1 MLAQLSRRVRSSSTM
16 RTWTLALAA
25 GLSDSGSSGR
35 VGLSGLE
42 PAGSAEP
49 AAERIAVVS
58 ISRPCKSPPHGVGGH
73 AGCDLAHTTRRSVS
87 CTDRAHSPVPHVTA
101 RTAFTAELPTC
112 QGGLLPT
119 CNNYLCETDAMS
131 QVCDRAQRA
140 APLRF
145 GFEPS
150 WKCPDPGP
158 SGLGARQAQRARRP
172 QDCVRGIGR
181 WGAGV
186 GDHIVAGAQSEP
198 RLGPGLGALVA
209 QGGARALRDRVAEPL

>member
-16 RTWTLALAA
+16 RIWTLALAA

-87 CTDRAHSPVPHVTA
+87 CRDRAHLASPHVA
-101 RTAFTAELPTC
+101 RRDSI
-112 QGGLLPT
+112 
-119 CNNYLCETDAMS
+119 Y
-131 QVCDRAQRA
+131 
-140 APLRF
+140 LRF
-145 GFEPS
+145 GTLS
-150 WKCPDPGP
+150 
-158 SGLGARQAQRARRP
+158 
-172 QDCVRGIGR
+172 RG
-181 WGAGV
+181 V
-186 GDHIVAGAQSEP
+186 
-198 RLGPGLGALVA
+198 
-209 QGGARALRDRVAEPL
+209 VAELQQILSRDWCSVTVS

>member
-73 AGCDLAHTTRRSVS
+73 AVCDLAHTTRRSVS
-87 CTDRAHSPVPHVTA
+87 CTDRAHSPCPHVTA
-101 RTAFTAELPTC
+101 RTAFTAELPSC
-112 QGGLLPT
+112 QGGLLLD
-119 CNNYLCETDAMS
+119 CNNFLCETDAMS
-131 QVCDRAQRA
+131 QICDS
-140 APLRF
+140 LRF
-145 GFEPS
+145 RLRALPET
-150 WKCPDPGP
+150 PG
-158 SGLGARQAQRARRP
+158 SKVLGARRAPGAARSPPPGSRPRDRPLGRGRRRP
-172 QDCVRGIGR
+172 QSPRR
-181 WGAGV
+181 AV
-186 GDHIVAGAQSEP
+186 GPAP
-198 RLGPGLGALVA
+198 
-209 QGGARALRDRVAEPL
+209 